1 MKIYQIYDK
10 YKIILETADQ
20 LGRLEKEEIYEI
32 LKLMIN
38 ESNSKKEENAK
49 SKQEIIDKSKQNK
62 RNTK

>member
-1 MKIYQIYDK
+1 
-10 YKIILETADQ
+10 

-49 SKQEIIDKSKQNK
+49 SK
-62 RNTK
+62 